1 MAKKKKSQNT
11 IGNRDK
17 RFISE
22 VFDAAIQFAR
32 KNTSSPSATKIYSQ
46 HEKGFR
52 SIFLVVP

>member
-32 KNTSSPSATKIYSQ
+32 KNTSSPSATKIYD
-46 HEKGFR
+46 
-52 SIFLVVP
+52 LVDP